1 MKNLTIALGTTYK
14 QKIDF
19 LKEVLDEISIK
30 AKIIPI
36 KVESGVS
43 DQPISSKET
52 KQGSIN
58 RAKKALE
65 SINDADCG
73 IGIEVG
79 YKKNNEG
86 KYEMLCW
93 TTIIDK
99 KDIQISAESH
109 HFLLPDF
116 YQDILRKNKYLG
128 NYVRD
133 YLKISNDKAVQEIGI
148 IIRDRKPF
156 ITNSLYNA
164 LLHYL
169 GKEEF

>member
-1 MKNLTIALGTTYK
+1 MEKLIIALGTTYK

-19 LKEVLDEISIK
+19 LKEVLNEIGVK
-30 AKIIPI
+30 AKIIPV

-43 DQPISSKET
+43 SQPLISKET

-65 SINDADCG
+65 NIEDADCG
-73 IGIEVG
+73 IGIEIG
-79 YKKNNEG
+79 YQKNNEG

-99 KDIQISAESH
+99 KDIQISAKSH
-109 HFLLPDF
+109 QFLLPVF
-116 YQDILRKNKYLG
+116 HQDILKENKYLG
-128 NYVRD
+128 DYVRE
-133 YLKISNDKAVQEIGI
+133 YLKTSNDKIIQEIGI

-156 ITNSLYNA
+156 ITNALHNA
-164 LLHYL
+164 LIRYL
-169 GKEEF
+169 KKEEF